1 MSGDDIAQLI
11 YLSMFLAVIGG
22 YYIVSQR
29 ENLSRS
35 LRHAMLWGL
44 IFLGV
49 IAGFGLWEDVSRAI
63 SPSMAVSGDGGQI
76 ELPRKSDGHFYMTLE
91 IGGVPVEFV
100 VDTGAT
106 DLVLSLAD
114 AARAGIDTDALVFS
128 GRASTANGIVRTA
141 PVTLEDVR
149 VGEVDEGRV
158 RASVNQGALETSL
171 LGMSYLERFSSIEIR
186 GDRLY
191 LTR

>member
-1 MSGDDIAQLI
+1 MSGDDIARLI

-22 YYIVSQR
+22 YYVVSQR
-29 ENLSRS
+29 ENLGQS

-63 SPSMAVSGDGGQI
+63 SPSMAVSEDGGQI
-76 ELPRKSDGHFYMTLE
+76 ELPRDADGHFYMTLD
-91 IGGVPVEFV
+91 IDGISVEFV

-114 AARAGIDTDALVFS
+114 AKRIGINVDGLSFS
-128 GRASTANGIVRTA
+128 GRASTANGMVRTA
-141 PVTLEDVR
+141 PVTLENVR
-149 VGEVDEGRV
+149 VGESVEGMLRG
-158 RASVNQGALETSL
+158 SVNQGALETSL